1 MPLVALASA
10 PSRAN
15 LLRITT
21 IDHGA
26 CRYCI
31 AMGTA
36 TRSHRLAVLLHGRS
50 CEGSLHLTPI
60 LQFNLAQTGFRNISL
75 IAMGSRRHLRR
86 DKRTQSPYYNA
97 RARIFREVR
106 DIRPGAGQTPRCRLH
121 QSSLIW
127 QTTPRSSSFDSRAW
141 VPQSGVSNHYCL
153 REVIS
158 FMAPVAW

>member
-60 LQFNLAQTGFRNISL
+60 LQFNLAQTGFKNISL

-86 DKRTQSPYYNA
+86 DERTQSSYYNVRARMFARFETYA
-97 RARIFREVR
+97 RARVR
-106 DIRPGAGQTPRCRLH
+106 HPGAVYTSLAPYGRLRLGLPL
-121 QSSLIW
+121 STLERGFLSLQYQI
-127 QTTPRSSSFDSRAW
+127 TTICGKSFLSWR
-141 VPQSGVSNHYCL
+141 
-153 REVIS
+153 R
-158 FMAPVAW
+158 